1 MITFLIGLVILI
13 VGAAIYGACCERIMK
28 PSSSAKTPA
37 IKLRDGV
44 DYVPLNKW
52 KNFLIELLNIAGT
65 GPVFGSIQGA
75 LFGPIAFLTIPIGC
89 VIGGAVHDYMVG
101 MISLRNK
108 GAQTPE
114 LVKKFLGGGVY
125 AVYNVIVCLLLL
137 LVGAV
142 FVYTPGDL
150 FVEQV
155 IGGDFSSLNP
165 TIVTVYAVIFIYY
178 LVATL
183 FPIDK
188 IIGRIYPIFGAI
200 LILSAV
206 GIFFGLFIDG
216 YPLKEIWET
225 GIVNVHP
232 FGEHFIPIFFVT
244 VTCGV
249 ASGFHSTQATIVS
262 RTITDETHGR
272 AVYYNTMI
280 AEGFIAMTWA
290 AAAMGAVNLGLA
302 SAENLHNAAALV
314 VSIIA
319 QNMLGSVGGTI
330 AVLGVIVLA
339 ITSGD
344 TALRSLRMIIVDAL
358 HIDNKNKIAATI
370 LALIIFAAVA
380 VVLYFAKSDSSGF
393 AWLWQ
398 YFSWANETIV
408 AFVFA
413 MATVYMFQNNMPY
426 LVALVPG
433 TFYTYVVT
441 VYIFN
446 APIGFG
452 FGWVLSCGLA
462 VFVAAAYA
470 MSLVKFGKTLRSSR
484 NLH

>member
-1 MITFLIGLVILI
+1 MITFLIGLVILF
-13 VGAAIYGACCERIMK
+13 VGAAIYGAFCERIMK
-28 PSSSAKTPA
+28 PKSSAKTPA
-37 IKLRDGV
+37 IAQRDGV
-44 DYVPLNKW
+44 DFVPLNKW

-65 GPVFGSIQGA
+65 GPVFGPIQGA

-89 VIGGAVHDYMVG
+89 VIAGAVHDYMVG

-108 GAQTPE
+108 GAQTPA

-125 AVYNVIVCLLLL
+125 AIYNVIVCLLLL

-150 FVEQV
+150 FVAQV
-155 IGGDFSSLNP
+155 IGGDISSLTP
-165 TIVTVYAVIFIYY
+165 TIVTVYAVIFAYY

-200 LILSAV
+200 LLLSAV
-206 GIFFGLFIDG
+206 GIFLGLFVDG

-225 GIVNVHP
+225 GVANVHP

-262 RTITDETHGR
+262 RTITDENHGR
-272 AVYYNTMI
+272 LVYYNTMI

-302 SAENLHNAAALV
+302 SAENLQNAAAVV

-330 AVLGVIVLA
+330 AVAGVIVLA

-344 TALRSLRMIIVDAL
+344 TALRSLRMIIGDAL
-358 HIDNKNKIAATI
+358 NLDNKNKIGMTI

-380 VVLYFAKSDSSGF
+380 AVLYFAKSESSGF
-393 AWLWQ
+393 SWLWR
-398 YFSWANETIV
+398 YFSWANESIV

-433 TFYTYVVT
+433 TFYTYVVAT
-441 VYIFN
+441 YIFN

-452 FGWVLSCGLA
+452 FGWALSCGLA

-484 NLH
+484 NLR